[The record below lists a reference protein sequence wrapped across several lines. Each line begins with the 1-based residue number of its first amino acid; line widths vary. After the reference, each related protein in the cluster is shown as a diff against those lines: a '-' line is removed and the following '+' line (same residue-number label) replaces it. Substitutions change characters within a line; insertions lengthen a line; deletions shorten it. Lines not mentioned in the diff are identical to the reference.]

1 MIRQRLKQIFKL
13 ISLLN
18 IGDEKE
24 KQGGGKELNNYEENF
39 NFNGDE
45 YLISKLLEY
54 RTFLSVL
61 REKETEISQLEAERY
76 EIKGRMI
83 ILWNEIM
90 AKVGEIERETSK
102 AMELEDMNIR

>member
-1 MIRQRLKQIFKL
+1 M
-13 ISLLN
+13 
-18 IGDEKE
+18 
-24 KQGGGKELNNYEENF
+24 NNYEE

-45 YLISKLLEY
+45 YLISKLLAY
-54 RTFLSVL
+54 RTLLSVL
-61 REKETEISQLEAERY
+61 REKETEISQLESERY
-76 EIKGRMI
+76 EIKGQMI

>member
-1 MIRQRLKQIFKL
+1 M
-13 ISLLN
+13 
-18 IGDEKE
+18 
-24 KQGGGKELNNYEENF
+24 NNYEE

-45 YLISKLLEY
+45 YLISKLLAY
-54 RTFLSVL
+54 RTLLSIL
-61 REKETEISQLEAERY
+61 REKETEISQLESERY
-76 EIKGRMI
+76 EIKGQMI

>member
-1 MIRQRLKQIFKL
+1 M
-13 ISLLN
+13 
-18 IGDEKE
+18 
-24 KQGGGKELNNYEENF
+24 NNYEENF
-39 NFNGDE
+39 DDDE

-54 RTFLSVL
+54 RTLLSVL

-102 AMELEDMNIR
+102 AMVLEDMNIR

>member
-24 KQGGGKELNNYEENF
+24 KQGDGKELNNCEENF
-39 NFNGDE
+39 DDDE

-54 RTFLSVL
+54 RTLLSIL
-61 REKETEISQLEAERY
+61 REKETEISQLESERY
-76 EIKGRMI
+76 EIKGQMI

-90 AKVGEIERETSK
+90 AKTGEIEQMTLK
-102 AMELEDMNIR
+102 AKELEDMNIR

>member
-24 KQGGGKELNNYEENF
+24 KQGNGKELNNCEENF
-39 NFNGDE
+39 DDDE

-54 RTFLSVL
+54 RTLLSIL
-61 REKETEISQLEAERY
+61 REKETEISQLESERY

-102 AMELEDMNIR
+102 ATELEDMNIR